1 LQAAKAAAAKKAQED
16 GAAAQKKVCVIKWL
30 LCCWERWSFWQVT
43 LVPKAADVAA
53 AKKAQD
59 EAAAAAV
66 AQKKVRERWFFV
78 SVDALDF
85 ETLKIFQAGWT
96 SADYVAFSVESWY
109 LGSNLWGSCAPP
121 RASVWAFSAGNQRN
135 TA

>member
-1 LQAAKAAAAKKAQED
+1 M
-16 GAAAQKKVCVIKWL
+16 
-30 LCCWERWSFWQVT
+30 T

-85 ETLKIFQAGWT
+85 ETLKIFQAG
-96 SADYVAFSVESWY
+96 
-109 LGSNLWGSCAPP
+109 
-121 RASVWAFSAGNQRN
+121 
-135 TA
+135 